1 MVTRLL
7 CSLRTSRFLLV
18 AYVLMTSVVP
28 ARAEPL
34 DDSTAVLEQS
44 FGSGNP
50 LAGKRKAQAENCV
63 ECHGEKG
70 VSTTVSVPKL
80 AGQYADYL
88 LRQISDFQTGARKHP
103 IMNAMAEGLATDDVA
118 DIAAYFAGNET
129 MRGESRAESRLAV
142 DIYTRGDMA
151 RNIPPCK
158 SCHGETGKGKFAL
171 TGCYPVIGGQHKIY
185 LREQLFNWR
194 AGVRRNS
201 PGGVMNVIAASL
213 SDAEIEQLSDYLSGL

>member
-1 MVTRLL
+1 M
-7 CSLRTSRFLLV
+7 FLLV
-18 AYVLMTSVVP
+18 AYVLMTWGAP
-28 ARAEPL
+28 TRAEPL
-34 DDSTAVLEQS
+34 DGGAAVLEQRI
-44 FGSGNP
+44 GSGNP
-50 LAGKRKAQAENCV
+50 VAGKRKAQAENCL
-63 ECHGEKG
+63 ECHGENG
-70 VSTTVSVPKL
+70 VSTTLAVPKL

-103 IMNAMAEGLATDDVA
+103 IMNAMAEGLAANDVA

-129 MRGESRAESRLAV
+129 MRGERRGESQPAV

-158 SCHGETGKGKFAL
+158 SCHGETGKGKFAP
-171 TGCYPVIGGQHKIY
+171 TGCYPVIGGQHRNY

-194 AGVRRNS
+194 AGVRSNS